1 MRHLI
6 DIQVKRSSRKLN
18 MEVQGEV
25 QAGDT
30 SKCRQHVN
38 GIYSSETEKEGLR
51 IGR

>member
-6 DIQVKRSSRKLN
+6 DVHVKRSSSKSN

-25 QAGDT
+25 QPGDIN
-30 SKCRQHVN
+30 KCRQHVN
-38 GIYSSETEKEGLR
+38 AIYSSETEKEGLR